1 MTTGFDRRTER
12 GSDDPTT
19 VRSVAVTVDDVVTA
33 LEARQ
38 RADTPAV
45 LRVTPP
51 FAGRMRARLHVVGEA
66 GAVDG
71 ETGAVDGETG
81 AVDGE
86 EPTDAAGATDAGTGA
101 IHLLPERFVDPAVP
115 SVPTVD
121 ETEDDL
127 RREGEYSVERHRE
140 FHESAVESW
149 REAVRS
155 GLVDRV
161 TIDSGDGTHAVAVKY
176 LGGER
181 A

>member
-51 FAGRMRARLHVVGEA
+51 FAGRMRARLHVVGE
-66 GAVDG
+66 GGGIEGEDTIDG
-71 ETGAVDGETG
+71 ES
-81 AVDGE
+81 
-86 EPTDAAGATDAGTGA
+86 PTDAETGA
-101 IHLLPERFVDPAVP
+101 IHLPPGRFVDPAVP

-140 FHESAVESW
+140 FHESAIESW

-161 TIDSGDGTHAVAVKY
+161 TIDTGGATHTVAVKY

>member
-33 LEARQ
+33 LEAHQ

-51 FAGRMRARLHVVGEA
+51 FAGRMRARLHVVGE
-66 GAVDG
+66 
-71 ETGAVDGETG
+71 TGAGGGE
-81 AVDGE
+81 D
-86 EPTDAAGATDAGTGA
+86 PTDAETGA
-101 IHLLPERFVDPAVP
+101 IHLPPERFVDPAVP
-115 SVPTVD
+115 TVPTVD

-127 RREGEYSVERHRE
+127 RREGTYSVERHRE
-140 FHESAVESW
+140 FHEAAVESW

-161 TIDSGDGTHAVAVKY
+161 TVGSGDETHTVEVKY